1 MNVTVIGG
9 AGYVGLTTSA
19 CLAYKGNTVY
29 CVDIDQSRIKRIN
42 EGSSPI
48 HEGGLEEIIEAVVKE
63 GRLFAT
69 QDAGN
74 SISASSA
81 VFICA
86 GTPSKKDGSIDLR
99 QIIIATRNVGRSLAK
114 KDEYCVVVV
123 KSTVVPGTTRSRII
137 PLLEKMSKKKAGVDF
152 GVCMNPE
159 FLREGSAV
167 KDLLFPR
174 DQGIVIGQFD
184 EKSGDSLLELYRG
197 SEAEILRTTLDS
209 AEMVKYARNAYLSKD
224 ISFANEMANICQQ
237 LDVDYLD
244 VKKGLEMDSR
254 IGRFL
259 NAGIGFGGSCFPKDI
274 RALVSKAKE
283 AGIEP
288 AILEATLRVNENQP
302 SVLMNIVKRALGNL
316 KDKNFAVL
324 GLAFKPG
331 TSDMRESRS
340 IPIIERLLAQGAHVY
355 AFDPEAAAEAKKFFG
370 RRINYT
376 FTAEQALRKADACI
390 IVTEWQMF
398 SDPKLYDY
406 LKGRFIFDGRR
417 SLDPRKLSDRFI
429 YHGIGFPEGTKS

>member
-19 CLAYKGNTVY
+19 CLAYKGNNVY
-29 CVDIDQSRIKRIN
+29 CVDIDQARIKTIN

-48 HEGGLEEIIEAVVKE
+48 HEAGLEEILEAVVKE

-69 QDAGN
+69 RDAGS

-86 GTPSKKDGSIDLR
+86 GTPSNKDGSIDLR
-99 QIIIATRNVGRSLAK
+99 QVVSATRNVGRSLSK

-123 KSTVVPGTTRSRII
+123 KSTVVPGTTRSEII
-137 PLLEKMSKKKAGVDF
+137 PLLEKVSKKKAGIDF

-174 DQGIVIGQFD
+174 DLGIVIGQFD

-197 SEAEILRTTLDS
+197 FDAEIFRTTIDA
-209 AEMVKYARNAYLSKD
+209 AEMIKYARNAYLSKD
-224 ISFANEMANICQQ
+224 ISFANEMANICQK
-237 LDVDYLD
+237 LGVDYLD

-259 NAGIGFGGSCFPKDI
+259 NAGIGFGGSCFPKDV
-274 RALVSKAKE
+274 RALIAKAKE

-288 AILEATLRVNENQP
+288 RILEATLRVNESQP
-302 SVLMNIVKRALGNL
+302 DVLMNIVKRALGNI
-316 KDKNFAVL
+316 KNKNFAVL
-324 GLAFKPG
+324 GLAFKLG
-331 TSDMRESRS
+331 TNDMREAKS
-340 IPIIERLLAQGAHVY
+340 IPVIERLLAQGAHVY
-355 AFDPEAAAEAKKFFG
+355 AFDPKATGEAKKIFG
-370 RRINYT
+370 SKIHYT
-376 FTAEQALRKADACI
+376 ATAEEALQKADACI
-390 IVTEWQMF
+390 IATEWPKF
-398 SDPKLYDY
+398 SNPKLYDH

-417 SLDPRKLSDRFI
+417 SANPRKVSSRLV
-429 YHGIGFPEGTKS
+429 YYGIGFPEGIKF

>member
-9 AGYVGLTTSA
+9 AGYVGLATSA
-19 CLAYKGNTVY
+19 CLAYRGHNVY
-29 CVDIDQSRIKRIN
+29 CVDIDQTRIKTIN

-48 HEGGLEEIIEAVVKE
+48 HEAGLEEIIEAVVKE

-69 QDAGN
+69 QDAGS

-81 VFICA
+81 VLICA

-99 QIIIATRNVGRSLAK
+99 QVVSATRNVGRPLAK
-114 KDEYCVVVV
+114 KDEYCVVVI
-123 KSTVVPGTTRSRII
+123 KSTVVPGTTRSEII
-137 PLLEKMSKKKAGVDF
+137 PLLEKMSKKKAGIDF

-159 FLREGSAV
+159 FLREGSAL

-197 SEAEILRTTLDS
+197 LDAETLRTTLDA
-209 AEMVKYARNAYLSKD
+209 AEMIKYARNSYLSKNV
-224 ISFANEMANICQQ
+224 SFANEIANICQK
-237 LDVDYLD
+237 LGIDYLD

-254 IGRFL
+254 IGGFL

-274 RALVSKAKE
+274 RALVAKAKE

-288 AILEATLRVNENQP
+288 RILEATLRVNENQ
-302 SVLMNIVKRALGNL
+302 SDVLMNIVKRALGNL

-324 GLAFKPG
+324 GLAFKPC
-331 TSDMRESRS
+331 TSDIREARS
-340 IPIIERLLAQGAHVY
+340 ISVIERLLAQGAHVY
-355 AFDPEAAAEAKKFFG
+355 AFDPTAAAEAKKFFG
-370 RRINYT
+370 TRINYT
-376 FTAEQALRKADACI
+376 STAEEALRKADACI

-406 LKGRFIFDGRR
+406 LKGGYIFDGRR
-417 SLDPRKLSDRFI
+417 SLDPRKLSNRFI
-429 YHGIGFPEGTKS
+429 YHGIGFPEGIKS